1 MLSLAATGPPANAG
15 TNCRTVAAQGVPSSS
30 SVPAVAA
37 PTAASSPP
45 RVVHT
50 AAASAD
56 ASPSPAHQPSSPPK
70 AVNTA
75 SGPAD
80 VQSPPTVDVA
90 SPLSV
95 PAVAAPTA
103 ASSSPTHPDVSPSS
117 SVPVAATTTAAPSL
131 TFVPA
136 PDTEPLPLC
145 VDIGIQAEGEYD
157 PRSRVR
163 RVVLAERET
172 LPLRF
177 VHLNGVE
184 GVRDEQLL
192 PQHAPDRVGINEQ
205 RRMCDC
211 TTCVSH
217 ATNLMRSDQFAE
229 VPSTPG
235 IRLTPL
241 SGLGLTHCS
250 KGAATLL
257 ARGLQESREKTLV
270 ACACSTCSA
279 HRGLLWAYRRAKK
292 VRRMPR
298 SPLAG
303 TPPKRRRM

>member
-1 MLSLAATGPPANAG
+1 MPGILCSCGEYCWRPRNYRRHLRFSCPLQKREDWEHEPQ
-15 TNCRTVAAQGVPSSS
+15 C
-30 SVPAVAA
+30 SV
-37 PTAASSPP
+37 SPP
-45 RVVHT
+45 RDHQPT
-50 AAASAD
+50 PAPAAA
-56 ASPSPAHQPSSPPK
+56 SSPPK

-75 SGPAD
+75 AGPAD
-80 VQSPPTVDVA
+80 VQSSPSVDVP
-90 SPLSV
+90 SSTPV

-103 ASSSPTHPDVSPSS
+103 ASSSPVDVSFSS
-117 SVPVAATTTAAPSL
+117 TPVPVAATTTAAPSL

-145 VDIGIQAEGEYD
+145 VDIGIQAEGEFD

-172 LPLRF
+172 HPLRF
-177 VHLNGVE
+177 VHHNGVE

-279 HRGLLWAYRRAKK
+279 HRGLLWAYRRAQK

-303 TPPKRRRM
+303 TPPKRRRV